1 LKETVEKFLLGGM
14 IKQSRLFIVT
24 PLLFVVGSQPAWGW
38 GPVGH
43 RTVANVADNFLSSSS
58 KQVLAKYLKGETL
71 AEVSTWADTIKD
83 KPAVWSQTFSYHY
96 ESVSD
101 NQTYLQSLQAQKP
114 EDQKNGGAVAGI
126 LEAERVFRDPRS
138 KPEQKN
144 MALKFL
150 VHFVGDIHQPF
161 HSGRPEDRG
170 GNQVLKKW
178 HSRSSNL
185 HAIWDVLILEE
196 AYAPH
201 RKKNE
206 NKIDEAAYAE
216 GLITKFLNRPLPGD
230 ADDIDLWIQES
241 VNLRDDAYKYQN
253 EDETAYTERFVDSV
267 DERIFSGGVRLAA
280 ILTKLVR
287 GEADSKVEIGFRSAI
302 ERILGPL
309 QQIINLNP
317 KAKPIIR

>member
-1 LKETVEKFLLGGM
+1 
-14 IKQSRLFIVT
+14 KQI
-24 PLLFVVGSQPAWGW
+24 
-38 GPVGH
+38 
-43 RTVANVADNFLSSSS
+43 
-58 KQVLAKYLKGETL
+58 LAKYLNGQTL
-71 AEVSTWADTIKD
+71 AEVSTWADTIKG
-83 KPAVWSQTFSYHY
+83 KPAVWDQTFSYHY
-96 ESVSD
+96 ESVAD

-114 EDQKNGGAVAGI
+114 EIQKNGGAVAGI
-126 LEAERVFRDPRS
+126 LEAERLFRDPRS

-170 GNQVLKKW
+170 GNQAPKKW
-178 HSRSSNL
+178 HSKNSNL

-196 AYAPH
+196 AYTPQ

-206 NKIDEAAYAE
+206 SKIDEAAYAE
-216 GLITKFLNRPLPGD
+216 ALVTKYLNRPLPGD

-241 VNLRDDAYKYQN
+241 ISLRDDAYKFQN
-253 EDETAYTERFVDSV
+253 DDEATYTGRFVDSV

-287 GEADSKVEIGFRSAI
+287 GESDSKVEIGFRSAI
-302 ERILGPL
+302 ENILGPL
-309 QQIINLNP
+309 EKIINLNP
-317 KAKPIIR
+317 KAKAITR